1 MIRKMKLTLPVI
13 VVAAFALGACQGMES
28 NKAGAKKETS
38 MHKEV
43 VTSEKQKALTPE
55 QVVADFKSGNE
66 RFVKGELWHRDHLSM
81 AKATASGGQFP
92 KAAIISCVDSRVPV
106 EYVLDQGIGDV
117 FVGRV
122 AGNFVDTGLLGSLEF
137 ATKVSGSKV
146 VLILGHESCGAVKAA
161 IDDVKLA
168 NITGMLEYIKPAVS
182 ASGDYKGDKTSANA
196 EFVSI
201 VVEENVR
208 QTIAK
213 IRQESPIMREMEE
226 KGEIKII
233 GGVYDLDT
241 GKINFIES

>member
-1 MIRKMKLTLPVI
+1 
-13 VVAAFALGACQGMES
+13 
-28 NKAGAKKETS
+28 
-38 MHKEV
+38 
-43 VTSEKQKALTPE
+43 
-55 QVVADFKSGNE
+55 
-66 RFVKGELWHRDHLSM
+66 
-81 AKATASGGQFP
+81 
-92 KAAIISCVDSRVPV
+92 
-106 EYVLDQGIGDV
+106 
-117 FVGRV
+117 
-122 AGNFVDTGLLGSLEF
+122 
-137 ATKVSGSKV
+137 
-146 VLILGHESCGAVKAA
+146 
-161 IDDVKLA
+161 
-168 NITGMLEYIKPAVS
+168 MLEYIKPAVS